1 MALGALRERR
11 CVTIEGVIAWGALV
25 AGYALLLQAVITAFE
40 IVARKLF
47 NFSIQGVDEYGG
59 YVLAITASLGF
70 GYAAMTRA
78 HTRVDV
84 VLRLLSPLTR
94 GVLHVAA
101 QLILMA
107 VAIAMLWY
115 AYSALSETRL
125 YGSVANSPLE
135 TPLWIPQTL
144 WIAGFVL
151 FALVATLLA
160 GRAALLLWR
169 GDIAL
174 LDAEYGPPTLEEELA
189 DLEDG
194 AGGWESDAWV
204 RSASSSSDSSSFS
217 ACF

>member
-1 MALGALRERR
+1 M
-11 CVTIEGVIAWGALV
+11 IEGVIAWGALV

-40 IVARKLF
+40 IISRKLF

-84 VLRLLSPLTR
+84 VLRLLSPHTR

-144 WIAGFVL
+144 WLAGFAL

-160 GRAALLLWR
+160 WRAAMLLWR
-169 GDIAL
+169 RDVAL

-189 DLEDG
+189 DLEDRPADRG
-194 AGGWESDAWV
+194 QTHG
-204 RSASSSSDSSSFS
+204 
-217 ACF
+217 

>member
-1 MALGALRERR
+1 MRGQSDPTDQEAGRGIPGAALRL
-11 CVTIEGVIAWGALV
+11 TEGVIAWGALI
-25 AGYALLLQAVITAFE
+25 AGYALLFQAAITAFE
-40 IVARKLF
+40 IIARKLF
-47 NFSIQGVDEYGG
+47 SFSMQGVDEYGG

-84 VLRLLSPLTR
+84 VLRLLAPSMR

-115 AYSALSETRL
+115 AYSALTETRL

-144 WIAGFVL
+144 WLAGFAL

-160 GRAALLLWR
+160 WRAAMLLWR
-169 GDIAL
+169 RDVAL

-189 DLEDG
+189 DLEDRP
-194 AGGWESDAWV
+194 AD
-204 RSASSSSDSSSFS
+204 RSQTHG
-217 ACF
+217 